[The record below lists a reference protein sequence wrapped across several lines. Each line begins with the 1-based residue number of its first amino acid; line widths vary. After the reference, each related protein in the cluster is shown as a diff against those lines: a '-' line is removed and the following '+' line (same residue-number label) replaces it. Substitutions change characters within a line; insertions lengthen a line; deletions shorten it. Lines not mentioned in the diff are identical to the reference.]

1 MSSKASKVLKQTTE
15 IIDSEVVEMI
25 VSTKEP
31 IPESNVGDIA
41 EHKAEFASYDEAA
54 KRIKELD
61 SEIIGLMREKVRIQ
75 KEADKLHAKTAKE
88 AKSKHKRKPSDPNR
102 KPSGFETAVL
112 IPEKFYDFVT
122 YGLENSKFSEE
133 KTTHLEELDLQPDSK
148 ISRSIVTSVAYNY
161 IKNLNLYE
169 ETDKR
174 FIKPDE
180 QIKTLFSMEADEKI
194 EFKNFQTYVSRLFPK
209 KQKNDDVVLK
219 DVEVDDDDVEVVD
232 DDEQEDEEEEVVVP
246 VKTKSKSKN
255 VSASI

>member
-1 MSSKASKVLKQTTE
+1 MSSKATKVKQVAE
-15 IIDSEVVEMI
+15 IINSEVVI
-25 VSTKEP
+25 STTKEP
-31 IPESNVGDIA
+31 IPELNVGDIA

-88 AKSKHKRKPSDPNR
+88 AKSKHKKKPSDPNR
-102 KPSGFETAVL
+102 KPSGFETAVS
-112 IPEKFYDFVT
+112 IPEKFYDFVS
-122 YGLENSKFSEE
+122 YGLENNKFSEE
-133 KTTHLEELDLQPDSK
+133 KTKHLEELDLQPDSK

-180 QIKTLFSMEADEKI
+180 QIKTLFSMVANEKI

-209 KQKNDDVVLK
+209 KLKNDDIVLQEVDEVD
-219 DVEVDDDDVEVVD
+219 DVEVDDVD
-232 DDEQEDEEEEVVVP
+232 EDDEVDEEEEVVVP
-246 VKTKSKSKN
+246 VKTKTKSKN
-255 VSASI
+255 ASASI